1 MDKAGLLP
9 VGVVD
14 VAGSFAQQEAVR
26 IVVVKRIRKLK
37 LERPLLSSTTTSP
50 PSSHQIIAV
59 VDTTIAPKI
68 IDDTTPYSNTDLYE
82 KVNPPPTEVGRAL
95 VNYAA
100 SEITRIKGLRSTEIE
115 GALGYAD
122 SEYVALRENI
132 SLFKAGGKGGSGS
145 GSATPK
151 GAE

>member
-1 MDKAGLLP
+1 M
-9 VGVVD
+9 VT
-14 VAGSFAQQEAVR
+14 VADTPFAPKS
-26 IVVVKRIRKLK
+26 IDDI
-37 LERPLLSSTTTSP
+37 TTS
-50 PSSHQIIAV
+50 
-59 VDTTIAPKI
+59 
-68 IDDTTPYSNTDLYE
+68 SNTALYE

-151 GAE
+151 GAD